1 MTEHRTEAD
10 AIIDE
15 LRYANRLAK
24 LDETGIWYDTVT
36 GEVVD
41 VRARLQD
48 ALGQEHPARKTGDY
62 GVRDVTSFVEYVTKH
77 RLAETELWATA
88 RAGQLHAVLNAHGGA
103 HAGWEDHTAILSL
116 EADPDWVDFVSRS
129 GHYYSQADFAE
140 FIEDHLHVFAKPKA
154 ADMLELA
161 QTFQATTKVDFQS
174 SHRVKSGE
182 TQLAYAETTS
192 AGAGKKGT
200 LAIPDTF
207 TVGLS
212 PYKGLDPY
220 AVEARFRYR
229 IEGQQLRLGYKLVR
243 PDKVLD
249 DAFNQITTDVASAL
263 DMPVWRK

>member
-15 LRYANRLAK
+15 FRYINRLDS
-24 LDETGIWYDTVT
+24 LHDTGIYYDTVT
-36 GEVVD
+36 GEVID
-41 VRARLQD
+41 IRARLAD
-48 ALGQEHPARKTGDY
+48 ALGQEHPTRKTGSY
-62 GVRDVTSFVEYVTKH
+62 AVRDVTSFVEYVTKH
-77 RLAETELWATA
+77 RLPETELWASLA
-88 RAGQLHAVLNAHGGA
+88 SGQLSAVLNAHGGD
-103 HAGWEDHTAILSL
+103 HGGWQDHTATLTL
-116 EADPDWVDFVSRS
+116 EADPDWTDFIARS
-129 GHYYSQADFAE
+129 GRYYSQADFAE
-140 FIEDHLHVFAKPKA
+140 FIEDHLHVFVRPKA

-207 TVGLS
+207 HVGLA
-212 PYKGLDPY
+212 PFKGLDPY

-243 PDKVLD
+243 PDKVA
-249 DAFNQITTDVASAL
+249 DAAFDQIVNDVSAAL
-263 DMPVWRK
+263 DRPVWRK